1 MLLKRL
7 YDEKLAQASYLI
19 GCERSR
25 AAVVVDPKRD
35 IELYIEAAR
44 AERLTI
50 THVTETHIHA
60 DFVSGSRELAA
71 RTGAALLL
79 SGEGGR
85 DWQYAWAS
93 EAGVVILS
101 DRSTIMIGDVRLE
114 ARHTPGHTP
123 EHLSFL
129 VTDTVAATEP
139 MGALTGD
146 FIFVGDVGRPDLLER
161 AAGVAGT
168 KEVAA
173 RALFASLRE
182 FKKLPDYLQIWPG
195 HGAGSACGKELGSMP
210 QSTLGYERLFNWAF
224 LETDEN
230 RFVEQALEGQSEP
243 PAYFAI
249 MKWVN
254 RDGLMSDAT
263 PSPVPLGAAQMKKL
277 HSDQSSVVID
287 MRPAAEFGLEHL
299 SGSLNI
305 PHNRSFLKWAG
316 ALVPYDSDVNLVV
329 PGGLAEAGPILKELS
344 LIGLDR
350 IAGVFPAEEI
360 PNAARNGVPTSTVA
374 QLPVALLA
382 GDDRR
387 NGMVVL
393 DVRNDDEWSSGHIP
407 GAIHI
412 PLASL
417 ARRISELPA
426 DRAIAVHCQGG
437 GRSAI
442 ASSFLKKAGRA
453 DVSNVSGGFRDWE
466 RGGNTVARGEG

>member
-1 MLLKRL
+1 MILKRL
-7 YDEKLAQASYLI
+7 YDDKLAEASYLI

-25 AAVVVDPKRD
+25 AAIVVDPKRD
-35 IELYIEAAR
+35 VGLYLEAAR
-44 AERLTI
+44 VERLTI

-71 RTGAALLL
+71 RTAASLYL

-93 EAGVVILS
+93 EAGAEILS
-101 DRSTIMIGDVRLE
+101 DRSTIMIGDIRLE

-123 EHLSFL
+123 EHMSFL

-161 AAGVAGT
+161 AAGLAGT
-168 KEVAA
+168 KEAAA
-173 RALFASLRE
+173 RVLFTSLQE

-230 RFVEQALEGQSEP
+230 RFVEQVLEGQSEP
-243 PAYFAI
+243 PAYFAV
-249 MKWVN
+249 MKLVN
-254 RDGLMSDAT
+254 RDGLITAAT
-263 PSPVPLGAAQMKKL
+263 TSPVPLGAAQVKKL
-277 HSDQSSVVID
+277 YSNPSSVVVD
-287 MRPAAEFGLEHL
+287 TRPAGEFGAEHL

-305 PHNRSFLKWAG
+305 LHNRSFLKWAG
-316 ALVPYDSDVNLVV
+316 ALLPYDSDVHLVV
-329 PGGLAEAGPILKELS
+329 PGGLAEAGVILKELS

-382 GDDRR
+382 DHDRR

-442 ASSFLKKAGRA
+442 ASSVLKKAGRE

-466 RGGNTVARGEG
+466 RGGNPVALGEG